1 MEKLN
6 PETIDRICQFYKDG
20 LSIPK
25 IAKELKLSNFT
36 IWKYIKQNNLTRTI
50 ENAHNLRSKQ
60 MKNFD
65 YFDIIDTA
73 EKSYWLGLLW
83 SDGAII
89 DDERNYQVR
98 LGLQRSDEYL
108 VQNFASIFGYQA
120 TIYNNMCRAEIRN
133 KHLYYSILDKGIF
146 THRTEFELFTTP
158 NFVPN
163 EHNRHF
169 IRGILDGDGS
179 IYRFKDT
186 QLRLSFTNNYNCLK
200 WISSVVSSTLGI
212 SKRKISAKSN
222 CFEIQYHTHDCIKI
236 LDWLY
241 LDTLLFLVRKKNT
254 FDDYKEYRLAKYGT
268 IYKKEGGLSNA

>member
-1 MEKLN
+1 MEKTKDELI
-6 PETIDRICQFYKDG
+6 TKICELYQSG

-25 IAKELKLSNFT
+25 ISKELRLSSFT
-36 IWKYIKQNNLTRTI
+36 IHKYIKQNNLTRSL
-50 ENAHNLRSKQ
+50 EDAHNLRSKQ
-60 MKNFD
+60 MINYD
-65 YFDIIDTA
+65 YFDIINTE

-89 DDERNYQVR
+89 DDPRNYQIR
-98 LGLQRSDEYL
+98 LGLQKDDYYL
-108 VQNFASIFGYQA
+108 VQLFGQIFGHNA
-120 TIYNNMCRAEIRN
+120 RIYNNMCRAEIRN

-146 THRTEFELFTTP
+146 THRAEFELFTTP
-158 NFVPN
+158 NFVPK
-163 EHNRHF
+163 EHIRHF

-200 WISSVVSSTLGI
+200 WISDVISCTLGI
-212 SKRKISAKSN
+212 SNRKITVKSN

-241 LDTLLFLVRKKNT
+241 LDTLLYLVRKKNI